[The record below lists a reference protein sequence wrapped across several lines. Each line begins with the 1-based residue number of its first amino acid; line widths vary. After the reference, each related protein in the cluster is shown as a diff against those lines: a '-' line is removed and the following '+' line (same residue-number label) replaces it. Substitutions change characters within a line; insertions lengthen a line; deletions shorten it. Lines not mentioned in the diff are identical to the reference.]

1 LQTEWHKSDRVW
13 EKNQGGGMG
22 IYLVEELDSHILAS
36 LFGND
41 FSGKEIHSKTK
52 ERTNERV
59 NIQ

>member
-1 LQTEWHKSDRVW
+1 
-13 EKNQGGGMG
+13 MG